1 MAANLAKINGIIPP
15 LLAQTNKTTFCHL
28 LAISKTKPMEDIIS
42 AYDAGQRRF
51 GENYVDEFV
60 IKTQEMEASHADIEW
75 HFVGHL

>member
-1 MAANLAKINGIIPP
+1 
-15 LLAQTNKTTFCHL
+15 
-28 LAISKTKPMEDIIS
+28 MEDIIS

-60 IKTQEMEASHADIEW
+60 IKAQEMEESHADIEW